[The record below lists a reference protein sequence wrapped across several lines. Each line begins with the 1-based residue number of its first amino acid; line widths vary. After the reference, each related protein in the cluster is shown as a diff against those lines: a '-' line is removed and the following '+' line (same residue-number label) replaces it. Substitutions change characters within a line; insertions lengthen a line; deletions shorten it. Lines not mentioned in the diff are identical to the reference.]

1 MPRARLL
8 ALAAAL
14 TTTSCYG
21 ILPDLATRRRQP
33 QCTKITA
40 RLQRDAMAHQA
51 LPAAAGL
58 RFEPHM
64 LIVERACPHCHR
76 ICWDAGLAPVGWTHH
91 AEPNP
96 NWEWLPLHEWTAP
109 TSDGGAASLRY
120 ALSPPD
126 ERPYSIPE
134 FIEGR
139 VLAPARS
146 RGLVQRESSGLSADG
161 REHRRVLVTREAGAL
176 HLHVLRWSAVEED
189 DNWYLRCEATLTG
202 KYEATLP
209 VFEAVCD
216 SARVR
221 HWDYGW

>member
-1 MPRARLL
+1 MPRARILVL
-8 ALAAAL
+8 VAAL
-14 TTTSCYG
+14 ITASCYG
-21 ILPDLATRRRQP
+21 VLPDLSTRRRQP
-33 QCTKITA
+33 QCDAMMA
-40 RLQRDAMAHQA
+40 RLQRDAQA
-51 LPAAAGL
+51 LPAAGGL
-58 RFEPHM
+58 RFEPRM
-64 LIVERACPHCHR
+64 LTVERFCPHCDH

-91 AEPNP
+91 EEAHPDGIYVP
-96 NWEWLPLHEWTAP
+96 RHEWTAP
-109 TSDGGAASLRY
+109 ASDDGAASLRH
-120 ALSPPD
+120 ALTGPD
-126 ERPYSIPE
+126 RSFTIPA

-139 VLAPARS
+139 ELAPARG
-146 RGLVQRESSGLSADG
+146 RGLVQRESSGRSADG

-176 HLHVLRWSAVEED
+176 HLRVLRWSAVEDD